1 MSYMIRKTPNLLPAI
16 AGIALMTITACA
28 SATSTYTKATQ
39 DAAVAAALKTAADEA
54 QKAQDAAI
62 TAARCATPVCD
73 NVVTPADLDTADIP
87 VYPTAPLDISI
98 FLNIIGAEIDT
109 TNVTKADGTTPPDI
123 FGATRAGDDMDGFRY
138 FSGQFEGGETRYF
151 AGILPTTNLGL
162 PLSAQPTTAV
172 WPGFYSLGDAQ
183 NRPIDFTINYGDK
196 DIIAR
201 DERPRDSI
209 RFDLTF
215 TKLGDINGIVS
226 EHAEGLGAERTRLSR
241 VAGLIGQ
248 EGLVGIF
255 TENSLLPIGGG
266 MHGGFVAN
274 NPDTNP

>member
-1 MSYMIRKTPNLLPAI
+1 MPYMIRKTSNLSPAI
-16 AGIALMTITACA
+16 AGLALMTITACA
-28 SATSTYTKATQ
+28 SAGLSTYTKATQ
-39 DAAVAAALKTAADEA
+39 DAAVAAAIATARAEA
-54 QKAQDAAI
+54 EAN
-62 TAARCATPVCD
+62 TCATPVCD
-73 NVVTPADLDTADIP
+73 NIVTPADLDTADIP
-87 VYPTAPLDISI
+87 VYPTAPLDVSI
-98 FLNIIGAEIDT
+98 FLNITGAEIDT
-109 TNVTKADGTTPPDI
+109 TGVTKADGTTPDI
-123 FGATRAGDDMDGFRY
+123 FGATRAGDAMDGFRY
-138 FSGQFEGGETRYF
+138 FSGQFEGGEIRYF
-151 AGILPTTNLGL
+151 AGILPTTNLGP

-172 WPGFYSLGDAQ
+172 WRGFYSLGDDE

-196 DIIAR
+196 NIIAR

-266 MHGGFVAN
+266 MHGGFSAD
-274 NPDTNP
+274 NPDTN